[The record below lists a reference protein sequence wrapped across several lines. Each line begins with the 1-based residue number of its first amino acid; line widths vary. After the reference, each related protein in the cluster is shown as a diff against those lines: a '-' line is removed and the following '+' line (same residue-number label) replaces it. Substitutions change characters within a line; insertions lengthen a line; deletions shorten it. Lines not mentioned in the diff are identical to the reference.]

1 MPRSR
6 SILAAQAAL
15 ILLAVLWVRTRYG
28 LEMLAAGARVA
39 VDTEFRAGEV
49 HARRI
54 GPVDEPLLRG
64 AVRETIVGRAR
75 LPKHPVLLALSLAPL
90 RDGVEAE
97 LAGRR
102 AVCTPEEL
110 KSAGAYDRALALE
123 EGPGI
128 GVRVEILFALLARSL
143 GVDAEIVQR
152 DAVLFRARF
161 EAQAAPVFARPTVP
175 EVRAAVRDAARHL
188 ARNIDGAGRFRYL
201 ISAPSNQTLFGYNYA
216 RHAGATLFLAQV
228 ASTEN
233 DPELTAPLLRAAS
246 YLRERASLRCGEHR
260 CIGEGTEVTMG
271 ASALAA
277 MAFAQIVRSQLDT
290 SYLPALRELAAFL
303 RSMQRPDGE
312 FKHVYDVGANAPV
325 NAQYMYFTGEAA
337 LALAQSYD
345 AAGDPQDL
353 AAASRALSYLV
364 QRGWSFPLS
373 AYYQN
378 EEHWTCQAAGQLW
391 RHAPNPAAL
400 SFCLRWHEFQRAAQY
415 TDAAPDPSWTG
426 GYGVGTLALPRLT
439 PAASRSE
446 ATGATLAVLLADKTP
461 AHEAAARDLRA
472 QLDLAVAFLLRQQLS
487 AESVASYRDPAA
499 VQGAFPGS
507 AADLELR
514 IDYAQHAGAAMLRW
528 LALEAPTNNL

>member
-1 MPRSR
+1 
-6 SILAAQAAL
+6 
-15 ILLAVLWVRTRYG
+15 
-28 LEMLAAGARVA
+28 
-39 VDTEFRAGEV
+39 
-49 HARRI
+49 
-54 GPVDEPLLRG
+54 
-64 AVRETIVGRAR
+64 
-75 LPKHPVLLALSLAPL
+75 
-90 RDGVEAE
+90 
-97 LAGRR
+97 
-102 AVCTPEEL
+102 
-110 KSAGAYDRALALE
+110 
-123 EGPGI
+123 
-128 GVRVEILFALLARSL
+128 
-143 GVDAEIVQR
+143 
-152 DAVLFRARF
+152 
-161 EAQAAPVFARPTVP
+161 
-175 EVRAAVRDAARHL
+175 
-188 ARNIDGAGRFRYL
+188 
-201 ISAPSNQTLFGYNYA
+201 
-216 RHAGATLFLAQV
+216 
-228 ASTEN
+228 
-233 DPELTAPLLRAAS
+233 
-246 YLRERASLRCGEHR
+246 
-260 CIGEGTEVTMG
+260 
-271 ASALAA
+271 
-277 MAFAQIVRSQLDT
+277 MAFAQIVRSQLDM
-290 SYLPALRELAAFL
+290 SYLPALRELTAFL
-303 RSMQRPDGE
+303 RAMQRPDGE

-345 AAGDPQDL
+345 AAGDSQDL

-391 RHAPNPAAL
+391 RHAPNRAAL

-415 TDAAPDPSWTG
+415 TDAAPDPSWIG

-487 AESVASYRDPAA
+487 AESVALYRDPAA